1 MTALS
6 NFRFNTFVAT
16 SGSLIAEYA
25 AEEGNG
31 KKPSFCIRIQQAL
44 QSYWYPQLSVQAQWK
59 SLWQPEL
66 EAEKFVDSVIST
78 KRIRIHLY
86 SRLTFA
92 NAVHFLLVEMA
103 KAPLEKEFLE
113 ELLRALYHSDKTVTV
128 CNYGSSRLHHGKAMV
143 LSLNLTERTTALCKN
158 RRGKLSI
165 HDLCHRTVLAHEFL
179 HAHQQATGVFTG
191 KPEAFCRRWTNQR
204 EMVTIQGDGDISPF
218 SEKFSENAFALAR
231 GEPER
236 LSHSTFCIDPKIL
249 TKPERFYQALHHGVD
264 LCDEFTVDELESLD
278 EEEVAN
284 ALTSEITD
292 MFQFSKDRQAYGMVC
307 GGKAAVTMRLDALW
321 SPGKVQKLEVIM
333 SSHTQ
338 STSSVP
344 ATPCSPSVPGPQ
356 TASGLPDSSSLKP
369 CPSAALQSTLPA

>member
-31 KKPSFCIRIQQAL
+31 KKPSFCVRIQEAL
-44 QSYWYPQLSVQAQWK
+44 HSYFSPQSIPNQWK
-59 SLWQPEL
+59 SLWQQEL
-66 EAEKFVDSVIST
+66 EAEQFVDSVLST
-78 KRIRIHLY
+78 KRIRIHPY
-86 SRLTFA
+86 SKLTFA

-113 ELLRALYHSDKTVTV
+113 ELLRALHHSDKTVTV

-143 LSLNLTERTTALCKN
+143 LSLNLTERTTSLCKN
-158 RRGKLSI
+158 RHGKLCI
-165 HDLCHRTVLAHEFL
+165 YDLCHRTVLAHEFL
-179 HAHQQATGVFTG
+179 HAHQQAMEVFTG
-191 KPEAFCRRWTNQR
+191 KCDVASRRWTNQR

-218 SEKFSENAFALAR
+218 SEKFSENAFAFAR

-264 LCDEFTVDELESLD
+264 LCDELTADELESLD

-292 MFQFSKDRQAYGMVC
+292 MFQFSKDRQAYGMVS
-307 GGKAAVTMRLDALW
+307 GGKVAVTMRLDALW
-321 SPGKVQKLEVIM
+321 SPSKVAKLEALM

-344 ATPCSPSVPGPQ
+344 ATPTLPSAPVPQ
-356 TASGLPDSSSLKP
+356 TASESPDSSSLKP
-369 CPSAALQSTLPA
+369 SPSAALQSALPA